1 MKRKD
6 IAKQIVNERERL
18 KFHMT
23 QMMFAT
29 DKSCAARH
37 AKEMK
42 ECAERIS
49 ALKGK
54 LIDIQSDKN

>member
-6 IAKQIVNERERL
+6 IFKQIVNERERL
-18 KFHMT
+18 KFHMD
-23 QMMFAT
+23 QMMIAT
-29 DKSCAARH
+29 DNSCAARH

-42 ECAERIS
+42 ECAGRIS
-49 ALKGK
+49 ALRGK